1 MKTASWSCSTP
12 PFWQGQSGPY
22 FEAKAPLD
30 FHFRYRAEQGELPT
44 RNWKHKVSFG
54 KTQSLHRTMQAVTKT
69 PAITMLFRYLRGRM
83 NGAFLMG
90 KQALCHQSPI
100 SRLTRSIHRGPE
112 LPGSMQFFVTET
124 GVEVRFG
131 RVLEILLPLN

>member
-54 KTQSLHRTMQAVTKT
+54 KTQSLLRTMQAVTKT
-69 PAITMLFRYLRGRM
+69 PAITMLFRCKGGRK
-83 NGAFLMG
+83 NGPFQMG
-90 KQALCHQSPI
+90 KQALCHQSPK
-100 SRLTRSIHRGPE
+100 SKLVGSIHAGPE
-112 LPGSMQFFVTET
+112 LPGSRQFSDTET
-124 GVEVRFG
+124 GAEARSLG
-131 RVLEILLPLN
+131 VLKSLLP